1 MITVIH
7 ENNPD
12 IRIRRVMD
20 VVVGKR
26 IKNYVVFF
34 SCENLPELKR
44 VISLKIKPK
53 TVSVFLIVFI
63 SLQVVYARPLPLPQ
77 LGKVRFIQSL

>member
-1 MITVIH
+1 MCF
-7 ENNPD
+7 
-12 IRIRRVMD
+12 
-20 VVVGKR
+20 
-26 IKNYVVFF
+26 FF

-63 SLQVVYARPLPLPQ
+63 SLQVVYARPLPLSQ
-77 LGKVRFIQSL
+77 LGKVRFIQFL

>member
-12 IRIRRVMD
+12 IRIRKVMD

-26 IKNYVVFF
+26 IKNSMF
-34 SCENLPELKR
+34 LKR
-44 VISLKIKPK
+44 VASLKIKPK
-53 TVSVFLIVFI
+53 TVAMFLIVFI
-63 SLQVVYARPLPLPQ
+63 SLQVVYARPLLLPQ

>member
-26 IKNYVVFF
+26 IKNSMFL
-34 SCENLPELKR
+34 ER

-53 TVSVFLIVFI
+53 TVAVFLIVFI

-77 LGKVRFIQSL
+77 LGKVHFIQSL

>member
-26 IKNYVVFF
+26 IKNSMFL
-34 SCENLPELKR
+34 NR

-53 TVSVFLIVFI
+53 TVAVFLIVFI

>member
-26 IKNYVVFF
+26 IKNYVFFF

-63 SLQVVYARPLPLPQ
+63 SLQVVYARLLPLPQ

>member
-26 IKNYVVFF
+26 IKNSMF
-34 SCENLPELKR
+34 LKR

>member
-26 IKNYVVFF
+26 IKNYMFFF
-34 SCENLPELKR
+34 SCEKLPELKR

-53 TVSVFLIVFI
+53 TVAVFLIVFI

>member
-26 IKNYVVFF
+26 IKNSMFL
-34 SCENLPELKR
+34 NR

-53 TVSVFLIVFI
+53 TVAVFLIVFI

-77 LGKVRFIQSL
+77 LGKVRFIQFL

>member
-26 IKNYVVFF
+26 IKNSMF
-34 SCENLPELKR
+34 LQR

-53 TVSVFLIVFI
+53 TVAVFLIVFI
-63 SLQVVYARPLPLPQ
+63 SLQVVYARPLPLP
-77 LGKVRFIQSL
+77 

>member
-26 IKNYVVFF
+26 IKNMFFF
-34 SCENLPELKR
+34 SCEKLPELKR

-53 TVSVFLIVFI
+53 TVAVFLIVFI

>member
-26 IKNYVVFF
+26 IKNYVFFF

-63 SLQVVYARPLPLPQ
+63 SLQVVYARPLPLP
-77 LGKVRFIQSL
+77 